1 MAKTRK
7 KFGKIIPGYHTE
19 KLELKGYD
27 SYTVTLGD
35 KLRGERATLGKTLED
50 VERETRLRIEFL
62 LGIENAD
69 ISAFPAPSFIAG
81 YVRSYASHL
90 NMDPEECFI
99 QFCKESGFI
108 GLQSQIDGTKKNKVV
123 KATKHLDDPI
133 LNPQIPKN
141 KIQNGKFNNFSIS
154 GLFSLTALLLL
165 IFGLGYGGVTV
176 LNEVQKVNLSPLNQ
190 LPSIKTNTST
200 LSNENSF
207 FEKINTNN
215 LNIASNA
222 DIENLYR
229 PTELIL
235 PLLTPRDGPIS
246 AIDPSSSGVYAQED
260 KSLIDLEIETSTFK
274 ITQAP
279 QVTEKEPKAI
289 YVIAQKPAW
298 VRIFEPNGNI
308 LFENILDTGQRYKV
322 PKSAKSAMLRAGNSG
337 FVYLMI
343 GDDFYGPLGTSTGVA
358 KKVNLQSEMIIENYE
373 LAKTNLTFPL
383 NRPIN
388 NKVIVQS
395 ID

>member
-108 GLQSQIDGTKKNKVV
+108 GLQSQINGTKKNKVV

-141 KIQNGKFNNFSIS
+141 KIHNGKFNNFSIS

-246 AIDPSSSGVYAQED
+246 AIDPSSSGVYAQGD

>member
-1 MAKTRK
+1 LAKTRK

-108 GLQSQIDGTKKNKVV
+108 GLQSQINGTKKNKVV

-222 DIENLYR
+222 ELENLYR

>member
-108 GLQSQIDGTKKNKVV
+108 GLQSQINGTKKNKVV

-154 GLFSLTALLLL
+154 GLFSLTALLIL

-222 DIENLYR
+222 DLENLYR

-246 AIDPSSSGVYAQED
+246 AIDPSGSGVYAQED

>member
-108 GLQSQIDGTKKNKVV
+108 GLQSQINGTKKNKVV

-222 DIENLYR
+222 DLENLYR

-260 KSLIDLEIETSTFK
+260 KSLIDLEIKTSTFK

>member
-90 NMDPEECFI
+90 NMDPEECFV

-108 GLQSQIDGTKKNKVV
+108 GLQSQINGTKKNKVV
-123 KATKHLDDPI
+123 KATKHLDEPI

-154 GLFSLTALLLL
+154 GLFSLTALLIL

-222 DIENLYR
+222 DLENLYR

>member
-7 KFGKIIPGYHTE
+7 KFGKIIPGYYTE

-108 GLQSQIDGTKKNKVV
+108 GLQSQINGTKKNKVV

-154 GLFSLTALLLL
+154 GLFSLTALLIL

-222 DIENLYR
+222 DLENLYR

>member
-108 GLQSQIDGTKKNKVV
+108 GLQSQINGTKKNKVV

-154 GLFSLTALLLL
+154 GLFSLTALLIL

-176 LNEVQKVNLSPLNQ
+176 FNEVQKVNLSPLNQ

-222 DIENLYR
+222 DLENLYR

>member
-108 GLQSQIDGTKKNKVV
+108 GLQSQINGTKKNKVV

-246 AIDPSSSGVYAQED
+246 AINPSSSGVYAQED

>member
-108 GLQSQIDGTKKNKVV
+108 GLQSQINGTKKNKVV

-190 LPSIKTNTST
+190 LPSIKTNSST

-222 DIENLYR
+222 DLENLYR

-279 QVTEKEPKAI
+279 QVTEKEPKAV

-383 NRPIN
+383 NLPIN

>member
-108 GLQSQIDGTKKNKVV
+108 GLQSQINGTKKNKVV

-133 LNPQIPKN
+133 LNLQIPKN

-222 DIENLYR
+222 DLENLYR

>member
-1 MAKTRK
+1 LAKTRK

-108 GLQSQIDGTKKNKVV
+108 GLQSQINGTKKNKVV

-154 GLFSLTALLLL
+154 GLFSLTALLIL

-222 DIENLYR
+222 DLENLYR

-298 VRIFEPNGNI
+298 VRIFESNGNI

>member
-7 KFGKIIPGYHTE
+7 KFGRIIPGYHTE

-108 GLQSQIDGTKKNKVV
+108 GLQSQINGTKKNKVV

-154 GLFSLTALLLL
+154 GLFSLTALLIL

-190 LPSIKTNTST
+190 LPSIKTNTPT

-222 DIENLYR
+222 DLENLYR

>member
-108 GLQSQIDGTKKNKVV
+108 GLQSQINGTKKNKVV

-141 KIQNGKFNNFSIS
+141 KIQNGKFNSFSIS

-222 DIENLYR
+222 DLENLYR

-279 QVTEKEPKAI
+279 QVIKKEPKAI

>member
-108 GLQSQIDGTKKNKVV
+108 GLQSQINSTKKNKVV

-154 GLFSLTALLLL
+154 GLFSLTALLIL

-222 DIENLYR
+222 DLENLYR

>member
-108 GLQSQIDGTKKNKVV
+108 GLQSQINGTKKNKVV

-154 GLFSLTALLLL
+154 GLFSLTALLIL

-190 LPSIKTNTST
+190 LPSIKTNTPT

-222 DIENLYR
+222 DLENLYR

-358 KKVNLQSEMIIENYE
+358 KKVNLQSEMIIENYK

>member
-108 GLQSQIDGTKKNKVV
+108 GLQSQINGTKKNKVV

-141 KIQNGKFNNFSIS
+141 KIQNGKFNNFSIP
-154 GLFSLTALLLL
+154 GLFSLTALLIL

-200 LSNENSF
+200 LSNENIF

-222 DIENLYR
+222 DLENLYR

-246 AIDPSSSGVYAQED
+246 AIDPSSSGIYAQED

-298 VRIFEPNGNI
+298 VRIFEPKGNI

-358 KKVNLQSEMIIENYE
+358 KKVNLQPEMIIENYE

>member
-108 GLQSQIDGTKKNKVV
+108 GLQSQINGTKKNKVV
-123 KATKHLDDPI
+123 KPTKHLDDPI

-154 GLFSLTALLLL
+154 GLFSLTALLIL

>member
-90 NMDPEECFI
+90 NMEPEECFI

-108 GLQSQIDGTKKNKVV
+108 GLQSQINGTKKNKVV

-154 GLFSLTALLLL
+154 GLFSLTALLIL

-222 DIENLYR
+222 DLENLYR
-229 PTELIL
+229 PSELIL

-260 KSLIDLEIETSTFK
+260 KSLIDLEIETSAFK

-298 VRIFEPNGNI
+298 VRIFESNGNI

>member
-108 GLQSQIDGTKKNKVV
+108 GLQSQINGTKKNKVV

-141 KIQNGKFNNFSIS
+141 KIQNGKFKNFSIS
-154 GLFSLTALLLL
+154 GLFSLTALLIL

>member
-108 GLQSQIDGTKKNKVV
+108 GLQSQINGTKKNKVV

-154 GLFSLTALLLL
+154 GLFSLTALLIL

-222 DIENLYR
+222 DLENLYR

-388 NKVIVQS
+388 NKVVVQS

>member
-108 GLQSQIDGTKKNKVV
+108 GLQSQINGTKKNKVV

-222 DIENLYR
+222 DLENLYR

-246 AIDPSSSGVYAQED
+246 AIDPSSSGVYAQGD

-383 NRPIN
+383 NRPLN

>member
-1 MAKTRK
+1 MSKTRK

-108 GLQSQIDGTKKNKVV
+108 GLQSQINGTKKNKVV

-222 DIENLYR
+222 DLENLYR

>member
-1 MAKTRK
+1 LAKTRK

-108 GLQSQIDGTKKNKVV
+108 GLQSQINGTKKNKVV

-141 KIQNGKFNNFSIS
+141 IIQNGKFNSFSIS

-222 DIENLYR
+222 DLENLYR

>member
-7 KFGKIIPGYHTE
+7 RFGKIIPGYHTE

-108 GLQSQIDGTKKNKVV
+108 GLQSQINGTKKNKLV

-246 AIDPSSSGVYAQED
+246 AIDPSSSGIYAQED

>member
-1 MAKTRK
+1 MARTRK

-108 GLQSQIDGTKKNKVV
+108 GLQSQINGTKKNKVV

-222 DIENLYR
+222 DLENLYR

>member
-108 GLQSQIDGTKKNKVV
+108 GLQSQINGTKKNKVV

-154 GLFSLTALLLL
+154 GLFSLTALLIL

-200 LSNENSF
+200 LPNENIF

-222 DIENLYR
+222 DLENLYR

>member
-108 GLQSQIDGTKKNKVV
+108 GLQSQINGTKKNKVV

-200 LSNENSF
+200 LLNENSF

-222 DIENLYR
+222 DLENLYR

-358 KKVNLQSEMIIENYE
+358 KKVNLKSEMIIENYE

>member
-108 GLQSQIDGTKKNKVV
+108 GLQSQINGTKKNKVV

-207 FEKINTNN
+207 FEKINANN

-222 DIENLYR
+222 DLENLYR

>member
-108 GLQSQIDGTKKNKVV
+108 GLQSQINGTKKNKVV

-373 LAKTNLTFPL
+373 LVKTNLTFPL

>member
-108 GLQSQIDGTKKNKVV
+108 GLQSQINGTKKNKVV

-246 AIDPSSSGVYAQED
+246 AIDPSSSGVYAQGD

-383 NRPIN
+383 NRPLN

>member
-108 GLQSQIDGTKKNKVV
+108 GLQSQINGTKKNKVV

-154 GLFSLTALLLL
+154 GLFSLTALLIL

-222 DIENLYR
+222 DLENLYR

-279 QVTEKEPKAI
+279 QVTKKEPKAI

>member
-108 GLQSQIDGTKKNKVV
+108 GLQSQINGTKKNKVV

>member
-1 MAKTRK
+1 MAKNRK
-7 KFGKIIPGYHTE
+7 KFGKLIPGYHIE

-108 GLQSQIDGTKKNKVV
+108 GLQSQINGTKKNKVV

-222 DIENLYR
+222 DLENLYR

>member
-1 MAKTRK
+1 MAKTLK

-108 GLQSQIDGTKKNKVV
+108 GLQSQINGTKKNKVV

-207 FEKINTNN
+207 FEK
-215 LNIASNA
+215 
-222 DIENLYR
+222 
-229 PTELIL
+229 
-235 PLLTPRDGPIS
+235 
-246 AIDPSSSGVYAQED
+246 
-260 KSLIDLEIETSTFK
+260 KK
-274 ITQAP
+274 
-279 QVTEKEPKAI
+279 
-289 YVIAQKPAW
+289 
-298 VRIFEPNGNI
+298 
-308 LFENILDTGQRYKV
+308 YK
-322 PKSAKSAMLRAGNSG
+322 
-337 FVYLMI
+337 
-343 GDDFYGPLGTSTGVA
+343 
-358 KKVNLQSEMIIENYE
+358 
-373 LAKTNLTFPL
+373 
-383 NRPIN
+383 
-388 NKVIVQS
+388 
-395 ID
+395 

>member
-99 QFCKESGFI
+99 QFCKDSGFI
-108 GLQSQIDGTKKNKVV
+108 GLQSQINGTKKNKVV

-154 GLFSLTALLLL
+154 GLFSLTALLIL

-222 DIENLYR
+222 DLENLYR

-279 QVTEKEPKAI
+279 QVTEKEPKAV

-383 NRPIN
+383 NWPIN

>member
-1 MAKTRK
+1 MAKPRK
-7 KFGKIIPGYHTE
+7 KFGKIIPGCHTE

-108 GLQSQIDGTKKNKVV
+108 GLKSQINGTKKNKIV
-123 KATKHLDDPI
+123 KATKLLDDPI

-141 KIQNGKFNNFSIS
+141 KIKNGKFNNFSIS
-154 GLFSLTALLLL
+154 GLFSLTALLIL

-176 LNEVQKVNLSPLNQ
+176 LNEVQKVNLSPVNQ
-190 LPSIKTNTST
+190 LPTIKTNTST
-200 LSNENSF
+200 LSDENSF
-207 FEKINTNN
+207 FENININN
-215 LNIASNA
+215 LNLASNA
-222 DIENLYR
+222 DLENLYR

-246 AIDPSSSGVYAQED
+246 AIDPSSSGIYVQES
-260 KSLIDLEIETSTFK
+260 KLLNNSEIELTNSE

-298 VRIFEPNGNI
+298 IRIFEPNGNI

-343 GDDFYGPLGTSTGVA
+343 GDVFYGPLGTSTGVA
-358 KKVNLQSEMIIENYE
+358 KKVKLQSEMIIENYE
-373 LAKTNLTFPL
+373 LAATNLTFPL
-383 NRPIN
+383 ELPIN
-388 NKVIVQS
+388 TRVMVKS

>member
-108 GLQSQIDGTKKNKVV
+108 GLQSQINGTKKNKVV

-133 LNPQIPKN
+133 LNPRIPKN
-141 KIQNGKFNNFSIS
+141 KIQNGKFKNFSIS

-222 DIENLYR
+222 DLENLYR

>member
-108 GLQSQIDGTKKNKVV
+108 GLQSQINGTKKNKVV

-165 IFGLGYGGVTV
+165 IFGLGYGGFTV

-190 LPSIKTNTST
+190 LPSIKTNSST

-222 DIENLYR
+222 DLENLYR

-388 NKVIVQS
+388 NMVIVQS

>member
-108 GLQSQIDGTKKNKVV
+108 GLQSQINGTKKNKVV

-133 LNPQIPKN
+133 LNPQIQKN

-222 DIENLYR
+222 DLENLYR